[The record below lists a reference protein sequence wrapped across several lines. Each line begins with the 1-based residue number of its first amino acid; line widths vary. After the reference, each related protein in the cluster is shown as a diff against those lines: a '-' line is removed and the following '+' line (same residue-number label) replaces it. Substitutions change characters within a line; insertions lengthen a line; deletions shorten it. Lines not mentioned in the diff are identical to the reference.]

1 MQLLCT
7 GFPLQNLRMGVSNF
21 GQEKWKQ
28 KERTDV
34 VLKEKKRTIQIFT
47 YELLIQNNNLSITN
61 KYK

>member
-34 VLKEKKRTIQIFT
+34 VLKEKKRTIT
-47 YELLIQNNNLSITN
+47 YELLIQNNNFSITN